1 MKKKLLPI
9 FLMSLLLLLSACR
22 AGDTGQP
29 DTDPGGT
36 SLSEQPGASENGSE
50 QSETTPPE
58 TEPPTQ
64 PPTEVAQIADGR
76 LLVVQTG
83 RYSGLNPENGADE
96 QTENVAAL
104 LVLNSSEQV
113 CQFCTL
119 EYTIDGETALFN
131 LSELPAGKAAWV
143 LESTGMTVGED
154 AEFQYESETSVFRDE
169 DAAWLSD
176 IAASGGDGKLTVT
189 NQGETDQ
196 PTLTVYYKLTYGEN
210 TYLGGIAYR
219 VTVSDLKAGESQT
232 LPAGHFYEGACEI
245 VGIYPDGAA

>member
-9 FLMSLLLLLSACR
+9 FFASLLLSACR
-22 AGDTGQP
+22 AGDTGLP
-29 DTDPGGT
+29 SADPGEA
-36 SLSEQPGASENGSE
+36 SLSEQTGVSENGSE
-50 QSETTPPE
+50 QSEAPSPE

-76 LLVVQTG
+76 LLVAQTG

-96 QTENVAAL
+96 QIENVAAL

-113 CQFCTL
+113 CRFCTL

-154 AEFQYESETSVFRDE
+154 AEFQYESDTSVFRDE
-169 DAAWLSD
+169 DAVWLSD
-176 IAASGGDGKLTVT
+176 ITASGGDGKLTVT

-210 TYLGGIAYR
+210 TYLGGSAYR
-219 VTVSDLKAGESQT
+219 VTVKDLKAGESQT
-232 LPAGHFYEGACEI
+232 LTAGHFTHAGC
-245 VGIYPDGAA
+245 GTL